1 MLLFRSEE
9 HIERWCEQQGVE
21 RGGTMSPDTALKLAT
36 AWFGD
41 RQNPGWRRK
50 TAAEAEAVFRELGL
64 VGDFWKL
71 TP

>member
-9 HIERWCEQQGVE
+9 HITRWCNDHGINH
-21 RGGTMSPDTALKLAT
+21 GASISPETAFKLAT

-41 RQNPGWRRK
+41 RQDPGWRRK
-50 TAAEAEAVFRELGL
+50 TAAEAEATFRALGL

-71 TP
+71 T